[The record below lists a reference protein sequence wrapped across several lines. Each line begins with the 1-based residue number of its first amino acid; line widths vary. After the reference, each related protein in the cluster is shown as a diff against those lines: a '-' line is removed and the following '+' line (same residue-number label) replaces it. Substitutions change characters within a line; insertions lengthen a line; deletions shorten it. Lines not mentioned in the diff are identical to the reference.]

1 MGDVVVSTLVKEIV
15 GRLTSEVV
23 KEFGLLL
30 GLKDE
35 ILRLKHDFDQ
45 IEVVLEDAEE
55 KHIKEKEVE
64 LWLRDLKST
73 SLMVDNALD
82 EVSTQALLQRLH
94 KKRGLK
100 YMVRAYFSSEHN
112 QLMFRVRI
120 AHKVKALR
128 RKLDVVA
135 SKRSELGLTPGAISH
150 IDVDVAREMPDRETS
165 SLMHDSSVIYGRNEE
180 MEMVTRTIC
189 DKDIGKYDNGEI
201 RVYGIWGMGG
211 VGKTT
216 LAQLVYNNERVN
228 RYFELRCW
236 VYVSENFQ
244 IKEIMKKIIESIDK
258 YECKL
263 TQLDTLQYSLQNKLR
278 GKKFL
283 IVLDDVWI
291 EEDEKAK
298 WEELSKTLSYGAE
311 GSIVV
316 MTTRS
321 SITSH
326 MVSKVGEL
334 QYELGCLSEEDSW
347 LLFKKLAFAQGR
359 VGGDEVELENIGKEI
374 VEKCKGLPLAL
385 KSLGSLMWSKRSTI
399 EWKLVKDSSIWEVEK
414 IRILPA
420 VLKLSYDNLLPHLKR
435 GEISLYV
442 LGEEIFNC
450 LVWRSFFHIV
460 KDNKLWGD
468 RYKMHDLIHDMAQHV
483 MRHDFLVIELACN
496 EVKFPN
502 EVLHLSSSCPEFFFS
517 HQNLKNL
524 TLRSILMFGEIN
536 ESGISQ
542 IFNHIYLRVLYLCGI
557 GLRTLPKSI
566 CKLKHLRYLN
576 LSESSIK
583 VLPESIIYLQNLQV
597 LLLCYCHKLCKLPEG
612 LKFMTNLQ
620 CLDVSF
626 CTSLLNFPFGINE
639 LTSLRILPWFL
650 VGKESGAKIGELGDL
665 NLIEGELQISGLENV
680 GGLCEAKSAGFKCKT
695 FL

>member
-45 IEVVLEDAEE
+45 IEAVLEDAEE

-64 LWLRDLKST
+64 LWLRDLKSA

-82 EVSTQALLQRLH
+82 EVSTQALLRRLH

-120 AHKVKALR
+120 AHKVKAIR

-135 SKRSELGLTPGAISH
+135 SKRSELGLTLGAISH
-150 IDVDVAREMPDRETS
+150 IDMDVAREMPDRETS

-189 DKDIGKYDNGEI
+189 DKDIGKYENGEI

-244 IKEIMKKIIESIDK
+244 LKEIMKKIIESIDK

-298 WEELSKTLSYGAE
+298 WDELSKTLSYGAE

-321 SITSH
+321 STTSH
-326 MVSKVGEL
+326 IVSKVGEL

-359 VGGDEVELENIGKEI
+359 EGGDEVELVNIGKEI

-385 KSLGSLMWSKRSTI
+385 KSLGSLMWLKRSTI

-420 VLKLSYDNLLPHLKR
+420 VLKLSYDNLLPHLKRCFTYCCMFPKGCNMEKDVVIQLWVSNGYIPPR

-483 MRHDFLVIELACN
+483 MRDDFLVIELACN

-524 TLRSILMFGEIN
+524 TSLRSILMLGEIN
-536 ESGISQ
+536 ESRISQ

-576 LSESSIK
+576 LSESSIE

-620 CLDVSF
+620 CLDVNF
-626 CTSLLNFPFGINE
+626 CT
-639 LTSLRILPWFL
+639 
-650 VGKESGAKIGELGDL
+650 
-665 NLIEGELQISGLENV
+665 
-680 GGLCEAKSAGFKCKT
+680 
-695 FL
+695 